1 MAVLSSVA
9 RRGRL
14 ALAVLC
20 AIGIAAAATPA
31 SAQQDMPA
39 CTTGPVVSL
48 KTPRAAQALATKR
61 SLTIVAIG
69 SSSTVGV
76 GASSGART
84 YPAVLEAILRARF
97 PGMDITVIN
106 RGVNAEDVP
115 ENLARFQ
122 RDVEALKPDL
132 VLWQVGTNYVIR
144 SFGVGN
150 FGALLRQGIDAIQG
164 WGADVVLIDLQYSPW
179 VNDKPNRPA
188 INDLIAS
195 TARSAGASV
204 FPRYALMRGWVEQQ
218 KIPASKL
225 LIFDGLHLN
234 DWSYDCFARALG
246 ASLIPAL
253 SARARAQASPSPST
267 STME

>member
-1 MAVLSSVA
+1 MSFRFLSAAGAFVRVA
-9 RRGRL
+9 S
-14 ALAVLC
+14 LAV
-20 AIGIAAAATPA
+20 IGAVSLAALPAVAQQATPA
-31 SAQQDMPA
+31 
-39 CTTGPVVSL
+39 CVTGPVVGL

-61 SLTIVAIG
+61 ALTIVAIG

-84 YPAVLEAILRARF
+84 YPGVLQALLRDRF
-97 PGMDITVIN
+97 PGTEITIIN

-115 ENLARFQ
+115 ENLARFE
-122 RDVEALKPDL
+122 RDVRDLKPDL

-150 FGALLRQGIDAIQG
+150 FGDLLRKGIGDIHA

-179 VNDKPNRPA
+179 VNGKPNADA
-188 INDLIAS
+188 INSLIAS
-195 TARSAGASV
+195 TARANNASV
-204 FPRYALMRGWVEQQ
+204 FPRYALMRNWAEVQ
-218 KIPASKL
+218 KIPTSQT

-234 DWSYDCFARALG
+234 DWAYDCFARSLA

-253 SARARAQASPSPST
+253 GAKTRAASQ
-267 STME
+267 